1 MSRVLFPLLIVGA
14 LIVGVIWAADYD
26 RGFLLLNK
34 QYEQKVI
41 LRFGGV
47 VGDPITEPGF
57 RWKIPLLDQVVT
69 YDRRLQYLNAKPV
82 ELQIGRGEQI
92 IVDYYVIWRILD
104 PLQFLASFP
113 RGMEKARDRIRA
125 AVHSTVNVRVG
136 ELTMEQLLARAPSL
150 DELADESTRKLAGTG
165 VSIVDVRI
173 SRTELPRN
181 AEQSTYSQMREQQ
194 NAKSRDYRVQGEQ
207 QARQM
212 RAEAN
217 RDAELTLAE
226 ARRDS
231 QILRGEGDAK
241 AARIYADAYGRD
253 PEFYAFVRSLEAYRK
268 TIGAGTT
275 LVLPP
280 DHPFFQFLDPKVRA
294 TPGVGASPPPAA
306 GDLPGS

>member
-1 MSRVLFPLLIVGA
+1 MSRVLFAILVLGA
-14 LIVGVIWAADYD
+14 SVVGVIWAADYD
-26 RGFLLLNK
+26 RGFLLINK
-34 QYEQKVI
+34 EYEQKII

-47 VGDPITEPGF
+47 VGEPLTEPGF
-57 RWKIPLLDQVVT
+57 GFKIPLLDRVVT
-69 YDRRLQYLNAKPV
+69 YDRRLHYLNAKPV
-82 ELQIGRGEQI
+82 ELQIGQGEQI

-104 PLQFLASFP
+104 PVQFLSSFP

-125 AVHSTVNVRVG
+125 AVHSTVNARVG

-150 DELADESTRKLAGTG
+150 DELANESNRNLTGTG

-173 SRTELPRN
+173 SRTELPRR
-181 AEQSTYSQMREQQ
+181 AEESTYSQMREQQ

-207 QARQM
+207 EARRM
-212 RAEAN
+212 RAVAN
-217 RDAELTLAE
+217 RDAELILAE

-231 QILRGEGDAK
+231 EILRGEGDAT
-241 AARIYADAYGRD
+241 AARIYADAYDRD

-280 DHPFFQFLDPKVRA
+280 DHPFFQFLDPRVRT
-294 TPGVGASPPPAA
+294 TPTANPPR
-306 GDLPGS
+306 